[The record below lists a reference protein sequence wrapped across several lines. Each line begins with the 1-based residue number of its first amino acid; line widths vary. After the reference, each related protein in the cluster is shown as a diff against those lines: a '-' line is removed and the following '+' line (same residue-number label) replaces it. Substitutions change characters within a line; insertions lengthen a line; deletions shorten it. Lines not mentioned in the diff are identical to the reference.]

1 MRVLLR
7 RTPLKV
13 FMKMILP
20 LIGLLIAAP
29 LCAQP
34 VDALKGLAAE
44 ETLNGEWRFKYIP
57 SSDIGADQKFAD
69 PSFDVSSW
77 PLTPVPSHW
86 ELHGYTEPQYA
97 GKVVEGTGLYRR
109 DFTVPKNWEGKRV
122 FLRFEGVLY
131 GLTAYVNGKSV
142 GEWGSSYNPVTFD
155 ITDALAPV
163 GKENSLAVQVTTR
176 NKGWNF
182 DNMDCWGLSGIYRDV
197 LLFALPQI
205 YLEDYTLTTTLNPD
219 GGATVKVEVL
229 AKGAQGIAGRLVSNG
244 EVVSKFSIPISEKG
258 SGSVSFQVEN
268 PNLWTAET
276 PSLYTLELDVE
287 VDGKAT
293 QQYVDRIGLRQV
305 TIADGILKLNGTPVK
320 LRGVNHHDIW
330 PDGRVATEEK
340 MRRDLQLIKEANIN
354 FIRTS
359 HYPPHPRLIEL
370 CDEMGIYVEDEVPYT
385 HGRHHLTD
393 PDFQER
399 LIARARATVMRDKN
413 RASVLFWSLGNEN
426 PITELGNKTGE
437 YVKKLDPTR
446 PFTFP
451 TMAPYFAEHWKE
463 FPESMEIYA
472 PHYPTIKR
480 AVDYAASLTKPIVF
494 TEYAHQRGLAR
505 AGTAVQDLWEVFY
518 RSPRI
523 AGGAI
528 WVFQDQ
534 GILRET
540 KDMKSV
546 VDGDLMVWLDKN
558 RYFDTRG
565 FFGMDGLVY
574 SDRTPQ
580 VDYWQVR
587 KVYSPV
593 QIRVPEITVEGG
605 SQDVVI
611 PIENRFDFRSLGG
624 IKLKWEI
631 KKNGSEIDRGE
642 LGLDAKAKQTQ
653 TVVLPISLPKE
664 LSNDVFSL
672 VLKCEEDGQQIY
684 ERSLRLKTKKD
695 AERWDALRAELS
707 RGKPRLT
714 MSDSKIEVSAS
725 AFKVE
730 VDRATGVLSI
740 VSDSGE
746 ILVSEMGPHMG
757 RGPTMND
764 LAKRRERE
772 PEIWKWGL
780 MRKPTN
786 LQTNAHETAEGVEI
800 SINGDYQRP
809 GKPNESVQGGYK
821 LLVSGEGTIEV
832 SYSYK
837 PINVTGEV
845 LEAGFGL
852 GVPARQSE
860 FRWIGQGPYAG
871 YPGKDRLNE
880 YGIHHLSRQD
890 LYFPGNRR
898 GVEFSLLTEPKGAG
912 ILLTD
917 GSAGTI
923 DVEDK
928 GDFTIVSHLSLV
940 PGEEGNSADQGE
952 NVDVSSR
959 LKADSINEVGGQ
971 FTIVPL
977 SSKWPQS
984 LKTWFGEPGEAVEVK
999 KPFLRSYDR

>member
-1 MRVLLR
+1 MSLLFVGS
-7 RTPLKV
+7 L
-13 FMKMILP
+13 F
-20 LIGLLIAAP
+20 
-29 LCAQP
+29 AQP
-34 VDALKGLAAE
+34 VDALKGSAAE

-57 SSDIGADQKFAD
+57 SSDVGDDQKFAD
-69 PSFDVSSW
+69 PSFDVSEW
-77 PLTPVPSHW
+77 PFTPVPSHW

-97 GKVVEGTGLYRR
+97 GKVTEGTGLYRR
-109 DFTVPKNWEGKRV
+109 NFTVPKSWEGQRV

-131 GLTAYVNGKSV
+131 GLTAYVNGKSI

-155 ITDALAPV
+155 ITDVLAPS
-163 GKENSLAVQVTTR
+163 GKENILAVQVTTR

-197 LLFALPQI
+197 LLFTLPQI
-205 YLEDYTLTTTLNPD
+205 YLEDYTVSTTLNPD
-219 GGATVKVEVL
+219 GDAAVKVEAL
-229 AKGAQGIAGRLVSNG
+229 AKGAQGIAGRLVSSRG
-244 EVVSKFSIPISEKG
+244 EVVSNFSIPISAEG
-258 SGSVSFQVEN
+258 DGSVSFQVKE
-268 PNLWTAET
+268 PDLWTAET

-287 VDGKAT
+287 AGGRTT
-293 QQYVDRIGLRQV
+293 QRYTDRIGLRQV
-305 TIADGILKLNGTPVK
+305 TIEDGILKLNGTPVK

-340 MRRDLQLIKEANIN
+340 MRRDLQLIREANIN

-437 YVKKLDPTR
+437 YVKQLDPTR

-451 TMAPYFAEHWKE
+451 TMAPYFAEHWRE

-480 AVDYAASLTKPIVF
+480 AVDYAASLKKPIVF

-505 AGTAVQDLWEVFY
+505 AGTAVQDLWEIFY

-534 GILRET
+534 GILREA

-546 VDGDLMVWLDKN
+546 ADGDLMVWLDEH

-593 QIRVPEITVEGG
+593 QIRVPEIFVKGG
-605 SQDVVI
+605 KQEVSI
-611 PIENRFDFRSLGG
+611 PIENRFDFRSLDG
-624 IKLKWEI
+624 IKLKWAIER
-631 KKNGSEIDRGE
+631 NGSEIDRGE
-642 LGLDAKAKQTQ
+642 IDLNAKSKQTQ
-653 TVVLPISLPKE
+653 TVMLPILLPEE

-672 VLKCEEDGQQIY
+672 VLSCEENGQQFY
-684 ERSLRLKTKKD
+684 ERSLRLKTEGD
-695 AERWDALRAELS
+695 AGRWAVLRAELN
-707 RGKPRLT
+707 RGKPQLT
-714 MSDSKIEVSAS
+714 MSAS
-725 AFKVE
+725 SIVASTPTFKVQ
-730 VDRATGVLSI
+730 VSRPTGLLSI
-740 VSDSGE
+740 ISASGE
-746 ILVSEMGPHMG
+746 ILVKEAGPHMG
-757 RGPTMND
+757 RNPTMND

-780 MRKPTN
+780 LRDPIDLKTD
-786 LQTNAHETAEGVEI
+786 AHETPNGVEI
-800 SINGDYQRP
+800 RVDGTYRRP
-809 GKPNESVQGGYK
+809 GKPDESMQGGYK
-821 LLVSGEGTIEV
+821 LLVTEEGTVEV
-832 SYSYK
+832 SYGYK
-837 PINVTGEV
+837 PVNATGEV
-845 LEAGFGL
+845 LEAGFAI

-880 YGIHHLSRQD
+880 YGIHHLNRED

-898 GVEFSLLTEPKGAG
+898 GVELTLLTRPQGDG
-912 ILLTD
+912 VLLAD
-917 GSAGTI
+917 GNSITI

-928 GDFTIVSHLSLV
+928 GDATILSHLALV

-959 LKADSINEVGGQ
+959 LKADSIKEVAGK
-971 FTIVPL
+971 FTLVPL
-977 SSKWPQS
+977 SSKWPQA
-984 LKTWFGEPGEAVEVK
+984 LKTWFGEPGEPVEVR